1 MTVRVGYGFH
11 WYFLIGAIH
20 IYSSYAV
27 NKSEEEELAPYLDE
41 LNKSIIQQQI
51 RKQEALEKENKILE
65 TIFHKSLDTYI
76 EYQENILLYQ
86 YQLFFYTDSE
96 YIYWIGFIN

>member
-51 RKQEALEKENKILE
+51 KARNPRKRE
-65 TIFHKSLDTYI
+65 
-76 EYQENILLYQ
+76 
-86 YQLFFYTDSE
+86 
-96 YIYWIGFIN
+96 

>member
-41 LNKSIIQQQI
+41 LNKSII
-51 RKQEALEKENKILE
+51 
-65 TIFHKSLDTYI
+65 
-76 EYQENILLYQ
+76 
-86 YQLFFYTDSE
+86 
-96 YIYWIGFIN
+96 